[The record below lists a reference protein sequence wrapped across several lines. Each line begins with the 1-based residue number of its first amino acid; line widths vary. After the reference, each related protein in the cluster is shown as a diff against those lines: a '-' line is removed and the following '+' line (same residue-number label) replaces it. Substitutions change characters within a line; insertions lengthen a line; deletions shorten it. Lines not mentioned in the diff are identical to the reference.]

1 MDEKEMRNFVLR
13 DKDGKEIEVF
23 TGKHPRQAALK
34 AANRGYTPISSCV
47 NAVPRRYMCLQE
59 RGYRLTSPR
68 TRLHGCRTRS
78 GSQR

>member
-1 MDEKEMRNFVLR
+1 MAEKEMRNLAHR

-23 TGKHPRQAALK
+23 TGTHPRQAALK

-59 RGYRLTSPR
+59 RGY
-68 TRLHGCRTRS
+68 S
-78 GSQR
+78 GQA